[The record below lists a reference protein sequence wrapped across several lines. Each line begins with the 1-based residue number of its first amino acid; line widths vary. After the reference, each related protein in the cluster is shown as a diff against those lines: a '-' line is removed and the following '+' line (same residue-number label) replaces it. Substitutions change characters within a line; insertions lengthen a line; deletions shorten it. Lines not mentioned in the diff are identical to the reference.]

1 MEVEMLTGKQMQKM
15 AKDVLSMSPDVVAG
29 FRKLVGE

>member
-1 MEVEMLTGKQMQKM
+1 MKVEMLTGKQVQKM
-15 AKDVLSMSPDVVAG
+15 AKDVLSMSPKVVDG